1 MSDEMVIEQN
11 EQVAAPDNAAQPS
24 ETVTEVTESTVAPDA
39 TETETPDAVTDEQKN
54 EQVKVEEQQ
63 KTEKRARGWQ
73 KRVDELTRDKYAER
87 QAREALQKQNEEL
100 LRVALGKG
108 NATAANATQESDG
121 RPNPASYVHGESD
134 AQYIR
139 DDAVW
144 LAEQRTRAILND
156 NAKQQTEAQAKQAQ
170 EQSERAVTSAFMTRQ
185 REVAKTIPDYDATM
199 AEGAHEISVPNPVFD
214 MIRRMPDGPLVAYH
228 MVKNPALTEQF
239 FNNPPELHGILLG
252 QLSATLKGAAKVS
265 NAPTPGKPTQAR
277 AASSSTPPEDTA
289 AYFAWA
295 DKHMRN

>member
-1 MSDEMVIEQN
+1 MSDELVVEQS
-11 EQVAAPDNAAQPS
+11 EQVAAPDNAAQQS
-24 ETVTEVTESTVAPDA
+24 EAVTEVTENTVVSDA
-39 TETETPDAVTDEQKN
+39 TENETPDAATDEQKN
-54 EQVKVEEQQ
+54 AQVKEEEKQ

-108 NATAANATQESDG
+108 NASAANANQEGDG

-144 LAEQRTRAILND
+144 LAEQRARSIIEENSKRQAEER
-156 NAKQQTEAQAKQAQ
+156 QRQTV
-170 EQSERAVTSAFMTRQ
+170 EQSERAIVNAYAQRTR
-185 REVAKTIPDYDATM
+185 EIAKTIPDYAETM
-199 AEGAHEISVPNPVFD
+199 AEGAADISVPNQVFD

-228 MVKNPALTEQF
+228 MVKNPTLTEQF

-252 QLSATLKGAAKVS
+252 QLSATLKGAAKIS
-265 NAPTPGKPTQAR
+265 NAPAPGKPTQAR

-295 DKHMRN
+295 DKHMR

>member
-1 MSDEMVIEQN
+1 MSDDVAVVEN
-11 EQVAAPDNAAQPS
+11 TEQVATP
-24 ETVTEVTESTVAPDA
+24 ETVAQTSEAVTTEVTEQQTVDAEA
-39 TETETPDAVTDEQKN
+39 TENQDAATDEQKN
-54 EQVKVEEQQ
+54 QQVKEEEAK

-108 NATAANATQESDG
+108 NATAQQQEQDG
-121 RPNPASYVHGESD
+121 RPNPANYVHGESD

-144 LAEQRTRAILND
+144 MAEQRTRAILNET
-156 NAKQQTEAQAKQAQ
+156 AKQQTEAQAKRAQ
-170 EQSERAVTSAFMTRQ
+170 EQSERAVANAFMARQ
-185 REVAKTIPDYDATM
+185 REIAKTIPDYEATM
-199 AEGAHEISVPNPVFD
+199 EEGAHEISVPNPVFD

-239 FNNPPELHGILLG
+239 FSNPPELHGILLG
-252 QLSATLKGAAKVS
+252 QLSATLKGAAKIS
-265 NAPTPGKPTQAR
+265 NAPPPGKTTQAK

-295 DKHMRN
+295 EKHMR

>member
-1 MSDEMVIEQN
+1 MPDEMVIEQN
-11 EQVAAPDNAAQPS
+11 EQVAAPDNAAQTS

-108 NATAANATQESDG
+108 NANTPNANQESDG

-170 EQSERAVTSAFMTRQ
+170 EQSERAIHSAYMTRQ
-185 REVAKTIPDYDATM
+185 REVAKSIPDFDATM
-199 AEGAHEISVPNPVFD
+199 QMAHEVSVPDTAFNL
-214 MIRRMPDGPLVAYH
+214 IRRMPDGPLVVYH
-228 MVKNPALTEQF
+228 MVKNPALAEQF
-239 FNNPPELHGILLG
+239 YANPPELHGILLG
-252 QLSATLKGAAKVS
+252 QLSATLKGSAKIS
-265 NAPTPGKPTQAR
+265 NAPPPGKPVQAKSG
-277 AASSSTPPEDTA
+277 SSSSPPEDTA

-295 DKHMRN
+295 EKHMR

>member
-1 MSDEMVIEQN
+1 MPDEMVIEQN

-24 ETVTEVTESTVAPDA
+24 ETVTEVTENTVAPDA
-39 TETETPDAVTDEQKN
+39 AETETPDAVTDEQKN
-54 EQVKVEEQQ
+54 EQVKEEEKQ

-108 NATAANATQESDG
+108 NANAPNAAQEGDG

-144 LAEQRTRAILND
+144 MAEQRTRAILNE
-156 NAKQQTEAQAKQAQ
+156 NAKVQTEAQAKQAQ
-170 EQSERAVTSAFMTRQ
+170 EQAERAVTSAFMTRQ
-185 REVAKTIPDYDATM
+185 REVAKTIPDYDTTM
-199 AEGAHEISVPNPVFD
+199 AEGAHEISVPTPVFK
-214 MIRRMPDGPLVAYH
+214 MIRRMHDGPLVAYH
-228 MVKNPALTEQF
+228 MVKNPALTDQF
-239 FNNPPELHGILLG
+239 FNADPDDYGIILG
-252 QLSATLKGAAKVS
+252 QLVSTLKGAAKVS

-295 DKHMRN
+295 DKHMR